1 MALVDIGGQLIDLD
15 QELIESDRIECE
27 ASLAEFVKLSW
38 EQVEPGQQYTHGWHI
53 DFIAEHLEAMVDG
66 QEVDG
71 KPYNRLLVNVPPGT
85 MKSLLI
91 GVFMPA
97 WVWGPCNM
105 PSTRFLCASHSQE
118 LAVRDN
124 MRMRRLITSEWYQ
137 ERWPHV
143 KLTADQNQKTK
154 FENTATGWRQATSA
168 GSITGARA
176 DFVIIDDAHSVEGAN
191 SDQQR
196 QTTVDWFLEAVPTR
210 VNNPDRSSIIVVM
223 QRLHQGDISGE
234 ILDRQLG
241 YDHIMLPM
249 LYDPL
254 RDLPTKLGY
263 SDIRTQPGEL
273 LFPDRFPKD
282 VVDRDR
288 KIMGEYAFAGQMQQE
303 PAPRGGGIIRSE
315 TWLKWEGEK
324 DQFPEFDYILA
335 SLDTA
340 YTEKAEGDYSAITVW
355 GVFSFDSV
363 SQANK
368 LFGPDGRT
376 IQIERTFGEL
386 LPKVMMIDAW
396 QEKLSL
402 HDLVN
407 KVAST
412 CRMRKVDKL
421 LIEST
426 AAGISVSQELRRLY
440 SHENFAVQLQ
450 PVGRFDKTARLYSVQ
465 HLFDEGMIYA
475 PDKDW
480 ADIVIQQVSVFPK
493 GKHDDLVDTV
503 SQALRHLRDLGMMQR
518 APERIA
524 ELDDIK
530 RQPTKEPAPLY
541 PA

>member
-1 MALVDIGGQLIDLD
+1 
-15 QELIESDRIECE
+15 
-27 ASLAEFVKLSW
+27 
-38 EQVEPGQQYTHGWHI
+38 
-53 DFIAEHLEAMVDG
+53 
-66 QEVDG
+66 
-71 KPYNRLLVNVPPGT
+71 
-85 MKSLLI
+85 
-91 GVFMPA
+91 
-97 WVWGPCNM
+97 M

-288 KIMGEYAFAGQMQQE
+288 KIIGEYAFAGQMQQE

-407 KVAST
+407 KVALT
-412 CRMRKVDKL
+412 CRLRKVDKL

-524 ELDDIK
+524 ELDEIK
-530 RQPTKEPAPLY
+530 RLPTKEPAPLY

>member
-1 MALVDIGGQLIDLD
+1 
-15 QELIESDRIECE
+15 
-27 ASLAEFVKLSW
+27 
-38 EQVEPGQQYTHGWHI
+38 
-53 DFIAEHLEAMVDG
+53 
-66 QEVDG
+66 
-71 KPYNRLLVNVPPGT
+71 
-85 MKSLLI
+85 
-91 GVFMPA
+91 
-97 WVWGPCNM
+97 
-105 PSTRFLCASHSQE
+105 
-118 LAVRDN
+118 
-124 MRMRRLITSEWYQ
+124 
-137 ERWPHV
+137 
-143 KLTADQNQKTK
+143 
-154 FENTATGWRQATSA
+154 
-168 GSITGARA
+168 
-176 DFVIIDDAHSVEGAN
+176 
-191 SDQQR
+191 
-196 QTTVDWFLEAVPTR
+196 
-210 VNNPDRSSIIVVM
+210 
-223 QRLHQGDISGE
+223 
-234 ILDRQLG
+234 
-241 YDHIMLPM
+241 MLPM

-407 KVAST
+407 KVALT
-412 CRMRKVDKL
+412 CRLRKVDKL